1 MGTCWILD
9 KDITQVVDITKIVQI
24 PRLSFRVLFLT
35 REGRDEGNDLLY
47 EQVLYLFEGTYSMG
61 IWWLVGTCWILD
73 KDIIQVVD
81 ITKIVQI
88 PRLSS
93 RVLFLTR
100 EGRDGE
106 CVSPLFGASLVPHLR
121 HLRHKHKSASL

>member
-1 MGTCWILD
+1 MA
-9 KDITQVVDITKIVQI
+9 V
-24 PRLSFRVLFLT
+24 R
-35 REGRDEGNDLLY
+35 
-47 EQVLYLFEGTYSMG
+47 
-61 IWWLVGTCWILD
+61 ILD

-106 CVSPLFGASLVPHLR
+106 MIYYMSR
-121 HLRHKHKSASL
+121 